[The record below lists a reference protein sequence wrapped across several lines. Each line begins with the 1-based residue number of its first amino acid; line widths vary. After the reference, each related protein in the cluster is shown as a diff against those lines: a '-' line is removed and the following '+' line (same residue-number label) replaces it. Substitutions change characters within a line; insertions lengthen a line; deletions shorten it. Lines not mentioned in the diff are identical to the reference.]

1 MAAAGEYQ
9 VRWLSSGALVE
20 TQQSAKPLDAF
31 YCAESGCRT
40 ISGLDQPVANALVVS
55 LFVIMS
61 GELAGGPPKG
71 SFAEKDHPIQTF
83 TLDRPDES
91 FRVGVHVGRRLQS
104 IRTVR

>member
-40 ISGLDQPVANALVVS
+40 ISGLDQPIANALVVS

-61 GELAGGPPKG
+61 GELA
-71 SFAEKDHPIQTF
+71 SRLAERTFAKEDHSVEAFIF
-83 TLDRPDES
+83 DGPDEPL
-91 FRVGVHVGRRLQS
+91 RVGVHVGRRLQS